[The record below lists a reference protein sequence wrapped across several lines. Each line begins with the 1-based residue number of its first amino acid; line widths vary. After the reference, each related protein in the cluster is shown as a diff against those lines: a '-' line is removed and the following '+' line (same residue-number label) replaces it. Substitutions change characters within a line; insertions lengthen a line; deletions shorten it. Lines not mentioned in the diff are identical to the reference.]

1 VNISTRLKLT
11 GLFSAAAI
19 MAIGVVLLSATQQ
32 VKQELVKNE
41 EAGEVLGGVTALRY
55 LTLEYVLRHDERPHA
70 QWQLRYASLS
80 RLLTNKTNF
89 TDTEEREII
98 DDLRHTQESVGV
110 LFSQL
115 VADYEDGDS
124 TKGASAIL
132 EELQAR
138 LVGQITNKTQAMIS
152 DALSLSER
160 SRTGVM
166 EAQWRASV
174 AVASFAGI
182 VVLVIAATMF
192 LVLRSV
198 VGPLGKLREGT
209 EIVGAGNLDYLL
221 NATAKDELGELAR
234 AFDGMTA
241 KLKGT
246 TVSRDELVV
255 ANVGLQSEM
264 AVRRQAEQKVQAQLE
279 RLNLLHQITRA
290 IGERQ
295 DLDSIFQV
303 VVRSLEDQLPADFCC
318 LCLYDATDHKLT
330 VARVGFKSGAL
341 ASELAMPERAR
352 IDIDENGLSRCVGGQ
367 LVYEP
372 DIAQVAFPFPR
383 RLAQGGLRSLVMAP
397 LPVESQVFGVLVV
410 ARVQAEDFSSGECEF
425 LRQLSE
431 HVALAAHQSQLYG
444 ALQQAY
450 DDLRQTQQVVM
461 QQERLRALGQMASG
475 IAHDINNALSPVALY
490 TQTLLEVEPNL
501 SPRARDYLETIQRAV
516 EDVAQT
522 VARMREFYR
531 QREPQLSLVPVHLN
545 DLVRQVVNLTR
556 ARWSDMPQQQGIV
569 IDLRTELANGPPA
582 ILGVESEIRE
592 ALTNLILNAVDALPN
607 GGVLT
612 LRTKVPGGLASG
624 KHGYVQV
631 EVADDGVG
639 MDEKTQRRCLEP
651 FFTTKGER
659 GTGLGLAM
667 AYGAVKRHGAEI
679 DIRSAPGEGTIVCL
693 SFPLPSEIT
702 AVADQSVPV
711 HAVLSR
717 LRLLVIDD
725 DPLLLKSL
733 RDALEADGHIVT
745 IANDGQAGIDTFRA
759 ARERGEMF
767 AAVITDLGMPY
778 VDGRKVAGAVKD
790 TSPSTPVIMLTGWGQ
805 RLVAEGDIPLHVDR
819 VLSKPPK
826 LRELRETLA
835 HCCQPDA
842 LSVL

>member
-1 VNISTRLKLT
+1 VNLSTRFKVT
-11 GLFSAAAI
+11 GLFSGLAVL
-19 MAIGVVLLSATQQ
+19 AIGVVLLSATQQ
-32 VKQELVKNE
+32 VKQELVENE
-41 EAGEVLGGVTALRY
+41 EAGEILRGVTALRY
-55 LTLEYVLRHDERPHA
+55 LTLEYVSRHEERPRA
-70 QWQLRYASLS
+70 QWRLSHSSLS
-80 RLLTNKTNF
+80 RLLAGKTKF
-89 TDTEEREII
+89 TDAAERDII
-98 DDLRHTQESVGV
+98 DNLYHTHESVGV

-115 VADYEDGDS
+115 EAEYTDGES

-138 LVGQITNKTQAMIS
+138 LVGLIANKTQAMIS

-160 SRTGVM
+160 SRTGVL
-166 EAQWRASV
+166 EAQWRASI
-174 AVASFAGI
+174 AVIAFSG
-182 VVLVIAATMF
+182 VVLLAIAATMY
-192 LVLRSV
+192 LMLRSV

-209 EIVGAGNLDYLL
+209 EIVGAGNLDYRLGL
-221 NATAKDELGELAR
+221 SARDEIGELAR

-241 KLKGT
+241 KLQGT
-246 TVSRDELVV
+246 TVSRDELAV
-255 ANVGLQSEM
+255 ANAGLQSEM
-264 AVRRQAEQKVQAQLE
+264 AVRRQAEHKAREQLG
-279 RLNLLHQITRA
+279 RLNLLHQISRA

-295 DLDSIFQV
+295 DLNSIFQV
-303 VVRSLEDQLPADFCC
+303 VVRSLEEQLPVDFCC
-318 LCLYDATDHKLT
+318 LCLHDATDHKLT
-330 VARVGFKSGAL
+330 VARIGLKSGAL
-341 ASELAMPERAR
+341 AIELAMPERAR
-352 IDIDENGLSRCVGGQ
+352 IDIDENGLSQCVRGK

-372 DIAQVAFPFPR
+372 DIGQVPFPFPA

-397 LPVESQVFGVLVV
+397 LLVESHVFGVLVV
-410 ARVQAEDFSSGECEF
+410 ARIRAQDFSSGECEF

-431 HVALAAHQSQLYG
+431 HVALAAHQAQLHG

-516 EDVAQT
+516 EDVAHT

-531 QREPQLSLVPVHLN
+531 QREPQLVLVPVDVNL
-545 DLVRQVVNLTR
+545 LVRQVIDLTR

-569 IDLRTELANGPPA
+569 IQMRTDLAAESPV
-582 ILGVESEIRE
+582 ILGVESELRE
-592 ALTNLILNAVDALPN
+592 ALTNLILNAVDALPK
-607 GGVLT
+607 GGVLSLMT
-612 LRTKVPGGLASG
+612 RAGSAAAGQAP
-624 KHGYVQV
+624 GYVHI
-631 EVADDGVG
+631 EIADDGVG
-639 MDEKTQRRCLEP
+639 MDEETYRRCLEP

-667 AYGAVKRHGAEI
+667 AFGVVKRHGAEI
-679 DIRSAPGEGTIVCL
+679 EITSALGKGTTVRL
-693 SFPLPSEIT
+693 SFPMPAATDALQARNG
-702 AVADQSVPV
+702 AVVAVP
-711 HAVLSR
+711 SR
-717 LRLLVIDD
+717 LRLLLIDD

-733 RDALEADGHIVT
+733 REVLEIDGHVVT
-745 IANDGQAGIDTFRA
+745 TANDGQAGIDTFRA
-759 ARERGEMF
+759 ARGRGEIF

-778 VDGRKVAGAVKD
+778 VDGRKVAGAVKE
-790 TSPSTPVIMLTGWGQ
+790 TSASTPVILLTGWGQ

-835 HCCQPDA
+835 HFCRPDA
-842 LSVL
+842 PSGP